1 MSGGIHA
8 WEGLVAEGPP
18 EAGTTLFLSTTTVEE
33 MAALAWTL
41 EENTRKFYLSLADL
55 MLNPKASR
63 LMETLALAEEK
74 HKASLLQVYL
84 RVTGGT
90 KEPALS
96 TKGPPLLEGG
106 ADMDTTLRWAE
117 GRTVEEMLEIAL
129 ALETNAYDRYLK
141 MIDLVKD
148 EQARD
153 LFRTL
158 SVEEKNHLDRLAVL
172 MDETLKSDYEYEEQ
186 P

>member
-1 MSGGIHA
+1 MSGGIQA
-8 WEGLVAEGPP
+8 WEGLVADGPP
-18 EAGTTLFLSTTTVEE
+18 EAGTTLFLSTASAEE
-33 MAALAWTL
+33 MTALAWTL
-41 EENTRKFYLSLADL
+41 EENTRKFYLAVAGL
-55 MLNPKASR
+55 MRNPKASR

-74 HKASLLQVYL
+74 HKASLLQVYQ

-117 GRTVEEMLEIAL
+117 GRTVEEMLEVAL

-148 EQARD
+148 DQARD
-153 LFRTL
+153 LFRVL
-158 SVEEKNHLDRLAVL
+158 SAEEKKHLDRLSTL
-172 MDETLKSDYEYEEQ
+172 MDEVLESDYDYKE
-186 P
+186 